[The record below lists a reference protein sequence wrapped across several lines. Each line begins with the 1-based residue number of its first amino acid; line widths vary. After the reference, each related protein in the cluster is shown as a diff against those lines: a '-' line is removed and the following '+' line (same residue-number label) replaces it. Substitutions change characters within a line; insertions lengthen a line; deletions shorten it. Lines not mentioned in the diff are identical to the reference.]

1 MNKVTVSIRNA
12 FEKFAN
18 TATKATGSTGA
29 FIIACLI
36 ILSWAISGPVFH
48 FSNTWQLAIN
58 TGTSVATFLMV
69 FLIQKSQNK
78 DSLAIQVKLNELV
91 AANALASNRIISVE
105 DLTEEEL
112 VGLNK
117 YYTRLAEMTQGT
129 GKKMHS
135 SHSIE
140 EAMDETPKT
149 DEDLK

>member
-1 MNKVTVSIRNA
+1 MDKVTVSTHNA
-12 FEKFAN
+12 FEKFTNA
-18 TATKATGSTGA
+18 ATKATGSTRA

-36 ILSWAISGPVFH
+36 ILIWAIIGPFFH
-48 FSNTWQLAIN
+48 FSNTWQLVIT

-69 FLIQKSQNK
+69 FLIQKGQNK

-117 YYTRLAEMTQGT
+117 YYTRLAEMTQGK

-140 EAMDETPKT
+140 EAMDEIPGTN
-149 DEDLK
+149 EDLK